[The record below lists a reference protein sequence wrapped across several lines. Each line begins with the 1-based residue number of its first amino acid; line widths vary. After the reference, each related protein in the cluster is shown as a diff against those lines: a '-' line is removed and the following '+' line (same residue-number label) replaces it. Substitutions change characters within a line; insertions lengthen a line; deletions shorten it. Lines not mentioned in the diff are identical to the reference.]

1 MTKILKRLA
10 GIAERLAQWLEPWK
24 ARLGRITL
32 FAGIG
37 MVALGFPAQIY
48 SNWKAAECGI
58 DPVLIVVALV
68 LYAVR
73 IPYQVSARAWYLL
86 PADVLGL
93 VASIVLVWQ
102 YITY

>member
-1 MTKILKRLA
+1 MDPHNDERVT
-10 GIAERLAQWLEPWK
+10 ERLARILEPWK
-24 ARLGRITL
+24 ARLGKLTL
-32 FAGIG
+32 ACGIG
-37 MVALGFPAQIY
+37 MVLLGFPSQIY
-48 SNWKAAECGI
+48 SNWKSGVCGI

-93 VASIVLVWQ
+93 AASFVLVYQ
-102 YITY
+102 YTTY

>member
-1 MTKILKRLA
+1 MTR
-10 GIAERLAQWLEPWK
+10 IAERLAQWLEPWK

-37 MVALGFPAQIY
+37 MVLLGFPAQIY
-48 SNWKAAECGI
+48 ANWKAGVCGI
-58 DPVLIVVALV
+58 DPVLITMALI

-86 PADVLGL
+86 PADMLGL
-93 VASIVLVWQ
+93 LASIVLIWQ

>member
-1 MTKILKRLA
+1 MAKNL
-10 GIAERLAQWLEPWK
+10 AERLALALEPWK

-37 MVALGFPAQIY
+37 MVLLGFPAQIY
-48 SNWKAAECGI
+48 ANWQKHECGI
-58 DPVLIVVALV
+58 DPVLIGVALV
-68 LYAVR
+68 LYVVR
-73 IPYQVSARAWYLL
+73 IPYTMSVRAWHLL

-93 VASIVLVWQ
+93 LASLVLVYQ

>member
-1 MTKILKRLA
+1 MTRIL
-10 GIAERLAQWLEPWK
+10 ERLARWLEPSK

-37 MVALGFPAQIY
+37 MVLLGFPAQIY
-48 SNWKAAECGI
+48 SNWVAHECGI
-58 DPVLIVVALV
+58 DPVLITVALI

-73 IPYQVSARAWYLL
+73 IPYQISARAWYLL

-93 VASIVLVWQ
+93 LASIVLLYQ

>member
-1 MTKILKRLA
+1 MAKNLA
-10 GIAERLAQWLEPWK
+10 EQIALRLEPWT
-24 ARLGRITL
+24 ARLGKLTL
-32 FAGIG
+32 ACGIG
-37 MVALGFPAQIY
+37 MVLLGFPSQIIK
-48 SNWKAAECGI
+48 NWKAHECGI

-73 IPYQVSARAWYLL
+73 IPYQASARAWYLL

-93 VASIVLVWQ
+93 LASIVLVWQ

>member
-1 MTKILKRLA
+1 MAKNFT
-10 GIAERLAQWLEPWK
+10 ERLALALEPWK
-24 ARLGRITL
+24 AWLGKLTL
-32 FAGIG
+32 VAGVG
-37 MVALGFPAQIY
+37 MVLLGFPAQIY
-48 SNWKAAECGI
+48 ANWRTHECGI

-73 IPYQVSARAWYLL
+73 IPYQISARVWYLL

-93 VASIVLVWQ
+93 LASIVLVWQ